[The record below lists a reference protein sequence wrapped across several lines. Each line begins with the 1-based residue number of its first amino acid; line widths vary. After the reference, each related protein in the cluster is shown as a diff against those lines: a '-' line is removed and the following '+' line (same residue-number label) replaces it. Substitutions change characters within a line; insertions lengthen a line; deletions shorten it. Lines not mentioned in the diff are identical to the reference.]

1 MTLGPLMMDL
11 KGTRIEPEEREMLRH
26 PLIGSVILFTRN
38 YSDSQQLTELVADIH
53 SVRSP
58 PLIVGV
64 DQEGGR
70 VQRFRPGF
78 SRLPPIR
85 RIGQQFDIDSR
96 SGLELAKQLGWL
108 MAAELR
114 AHGVDLSFAPCV
126 DLDYGASEIIGD
138 RAFHSKSD
146 VVSQLAVA
154 YMHGMRD
161 AGMAATA
168 KHFPGHGAV
177 VADSHLALPV
187 DRRPIEDMTEDMAP
201 YRRLIA
207 NGLPAVMVAH
217 VLFPSVDNV
226 PASVSSRWI
235 RGVLRG
241 DLRFQG
247 AVFSDDLSMA
257 GAAAAGD
264 IVTRAERALAAG
276 CDVLPVCNN
285 PASVVTLLDQLKVE
299 PEPASQLRVVRMR
312 GRDGPSREVLMAS
325 DEWRNSQEALARSA
339 AAPALNLESGNA

>member
-1 MTLGPLMMDL
+1 
-11 KGTRIEPEEREMLRH
+11 
-26 PLIGSVILFTRN
+26 
-38 YSDSQQLTELVADIH
+38 
-53 SVRSP
+53 
-58 PLIVGV
+58 
-64 DQEGGR
+64 
-70 VQRFRPGF
+70 
-78 SRLPPIR
+78 
-85 RIGQQFDIDSR
+85 
-96 SGLELAKQLGWL
+96 
-108 MAAELR
+108 
-114 AHGVDLSFAPCV
+114 
-126 DLDYGASEIIGD
+126 
-138 RAFHSKSD
+138 
-146 VVSQLAVA
+146 
-154 YMHGMRD
+154 
-161 AGMAATA
+161 
-168 KHFPGHGAV
+168 V

-201 YRRLIA
+201 YRRLIS

-217 VLFPSVDNV
+217 VLFSSVDDV

-285 PASVVTLLDQLKVE
+285 PASVVTLLDQLKVG

-312 GRDGPSREVLMAS
+312 GREGPSREVLMAS
-325 DEWRNSQEALARSA
+325 DEWRIGQEALARSA
-339 AAPALNLESGNA
+339 AAPALNLESGKA